1 MSCELEGLGLRRG
14 SAAMF
19 ILYTLPVLTL
29 SYTLLPSLALGL
41 IMSRSSQNA
50 VVSTSLFLLFST
62 AGFIFFNHL
71 HRHYYGLGVL
81 ELAGIMLK
89 GVRSSLSRLHL
100 EGSRLVQEGPSG
112 KKEVELKGGKL
123 LWLWTVSPVLL
134 FLERGTRKNEG
145 IVLLKA
151 GFKRSEFES
160 FLSCIAGELGMPED
174 RIKLEYFRDFIL
186 SGFRYR
192 KEIELP

>member
-1 MSCELEGLGLRRG
+1 
-14 SAAMF
+14 MF

-62 AGFIFFNHL
+62 AGFIFFNHI

-112 KKEVELKGGKL
+112 KREVELKGGKL

-160 FLSCIAGELGMPED
+160 FLSCIARELGMPED